1 MDLELTE
8 EQNILKAS
16 ARSFLKKECPPS
28 LLKEMK
34 DDEKGYPQELWDKM
48 VDLGWLG
55 VMIPEEYGGIGG
67 DLLDL
72 SILLEAMGEV
82 CCPGPFFSTVVLG
95 GLGILSAG
103 SEEQKHMLLP
113 KLAGGDLALAL
124 AVTEPGAWYEVPG
137 IRARATSDGDDYVIE
152 GAKLF
157 VENAHRADFILCA
170 AQTDEGEKPNEGISL
185 FLVDGKSPGVK
196 CTLLK
201 TLAYDKQCEVVFD
214 KVRVPGNNM
223 LGQRGHALNL
233 LEGLQEKAAVAK
245 CAEMV
250 GVLQAAF
257 DMTVAYAKER
267 EQFGRPIGSFQAVQH
282 HCTNMVVD
290 VEGARFLTFQAA
302 WRISQGLPAGMEA
315 SMAKAWTSEASRR
328 VTFLGHQIHGAVSFC
343 EEHDMHIYYRKAKA
357 GEVAFG
363 DGAFHLEKVAH
374 RLGL

>member
-16 ARSFLKKECPPS
+16 ARNFLKKECPPS
-28 LLKEMK
+28 LVKEMK
-34 DDEKGYPQELWDKM
+34 DDEKGYPQELWHKM
-48 VDLGWLG
+48 IELGWLG
-55 VMIPEEYGGIGG
+55 VMVPENYGGIGG
-67 DLLDL
+67 NFLDL

-95 GLGILSAG
+95 GPGILSAG
-103 SEEQKHMLLP
+103 SEEQKQMLLP
-113 KLAGGDLALAL
+113 ELAGGDLVLAM
-124 AVTEPGAWYEVPG
+124 AVTEPGAWYEASG
-137 IRARATSDGDDYVIE
+137 IKTCATSDGDDYLIE
-152 GAKLF
+152 GTKLF
-157 VENAHRADFILCA
+157 VENAHIADYILCA
-170 AQTDEGEKPNEGISL
+170 ARTDEGEKSEQGISL
-185 FLVDGKSPGVK
+185 FLVDGKSPGVT

-214 KVRVPGNNM
+214 KVRVPGKNM
-223 LGQRGHALNL
+223 LGQRGEALDL

-257 DMTVAYAKER
+257 DMTVSYAKER

-282 HCTNMVVD
+282 HCANMVAD
-290 VEGARFLTFQAA
+290 VEGARFITYQAA
-302 WRISQGLPAGMEA
+302 WRISQGLQAGMEA
-315 SMAKAWTSEASRR
+315 AMAKAWTSEASRK

-343 EEHDMHIYYRKAKA
+343 EEHDMHLYYRKAKA

-363 DGAFHLEKVAH
+363 DGGFHLEKVARH
-374 RLGL
+374 LGL

>member
-16 ARSFLKKECPPS
+16 AHNFLKKECPPS
-28 LLKEMK
+28 LLKEMEE
-34 DDEKGYPQELWDKM
+34 DEKGYPQELWDKM

-67 DLLDL
+67 DFMDL

-82 CCPGPFFSTVVLG
+82 CCPAPFFPTVVLG

-103 SEEQKHMLLP
+103 SEEQKQMLLP
-113 KLAGGDLALAL
+113 KLVGGDLALAL
-124 AVTEPGAWYEVPG
+124 AVTEPGAWYETSG
-137 IRARATSDGDDYVIE
+137 MRARATLDGDDYVID

-157 VENAHRADFILCA
+157 VENAHRADYILCA
-170 AQTDEGEKPNEGISL
+170 ARTEEGKDPDQSISL
-185 FLVDGKSPGVK
+185 FLVDGMSPGVE

-201 TLAYDKQCEVVFD
+201 TLAYDKQCEVVFH
-214 KVRVPGNNM
+214 KVRVPGQNM
-223 LGQRGHALNL
+223 LDQKGQALSL
-233 LEGLQEKAAVAK
+233 LKGLQEKAAVAK

-250 GVLQAAF
+250 GVLQAVF
-257 DMTVAYAKER
+257 DMTIAYAKER

-282 HCTNMVVD
+282 HCANMVVD
-290 VEGARFLTFQAA
+290 MEGARFLTFQAA
-302 WRISQGLPAGMEA
+302 WRIAQGLPSGMEA
-315 SMAKAWTSEASRR
+315 SMAKAWTNEASRR

-343 EEHDMHIYYRKAKA
+343 EEHDMHLYYRKAKA

-363 DGAFHLEKVAH
+363 DGAFHLERVARH
-374 RLGL
+374 LGL

>member
-8 EQNILKAS
+8 EQNILKTA
-16 ARSFLKKECPPS
+16 ARNFLKKECPPS

-34 DDEKGYPQELWDKM
+34 DDEKGYPQALWDKM
-48 VDLGWLG
+48 VDLGWPG
-55 VMIPEEYGGIGG
+55 VMIPETYAGIGG
-67 DLLDL
+67 DFLDL

-103 SEEQKHMLLP
+103 SEEQKLMLLP
-113 KLAGGDLALAL
+113 KLVGGDLNLAL
-124 AVTEPGAWYEVPG
+124 AVTEPGAWYKTSG
-137 IRARATSDGDDYVIE
+137 IRVRATSDGDDYVIE

-170 AQTDEGEKPNEGISL
+170 ARTDEGKKPEQGISL
-185 FLVDGKSPGVK
+185 FLVDGKSPGVT

-214 KVRVPGNNM
+214 KVRVPGKNM
-223 LGQRGHALNL
+223 VGQRGQGLYL

-245 CAEMV
+245 CAEIV
-250 GVLQAAF
+250 GILQAVF
-257 DMTVAYAKER
+257 DRTIAYAKER

-282 HCTNMVVD
+282 HCANMVVD
-290 VEGARFLTFQAA
+290 VEGARVLTFQAA
-302 WRISQGLPAGMEA
+302 WRIARGLPAGMEA
-315 SMAKAWTSEASRR
+315 SMAKAGTSEASRR

-343 EEHDMHIYYRKAKA
+343 EEHDMHLYYRKAKA
-357 GEVAFG
+357 AEVAFG
-363 DGAFHLEKVAH
+363 DGAYHLEKVARH
-374 RLGL
+374 LGI

>member
-1 MDLELTE
+1 MTE
-8 EQNILKAS
+8 S
-16 ARSFLKKECPPS
+16 
-28 LLKEMK
+28 
-34 DDEKGYPQELWDKM
+34 
-48 VDLGWLG
+48 
-55 VMIPEEYGGIGG
+55 
-67 DLLDL
+67 
-72 SILLEAMGEV
+72 
-82 CCPGPFFSTVVLG
+82 
-95 GLGILSAG
+95 
-103 SEEQKHMLLP
+103 
-113 KLAGGDLALAL
+113 
-124 AVTEPGAWYEVPG
+124 GAWYETSG
-137 IRARATSDGDDYVIE
+137 IRARASSDGDDYVIE

-157 VENAHRADFILCA
+157 VENAHRADYILCA
-170 AQTDEGEKPNEGISL
+170 AWTNEGENPDQGISL

-282 HCTNMVVD
+282 HCANMVVD

-363 DGAFHLEKVAH
+363 DGAFHLEKVAR